1 MTGVLRAEI
10 LKTAKRWMPYV
21 LFLVMV
27 GGAAIQIWLAGYSN
41 YRNSEDA
48 EFAGAAFR
56 SFAFPWSLAALLD
69 SGQFWG
75 AAIFVGILTSSSV
88 ATEYNWGTVRQ
99 ALVRGQSRSEY
110 LAVKLAGTAMIC
122 TVGLLLALA
131 VGIAFSLIA
140 TNAAGA
146 PITFDV
152 PGGPSVAETGLMI
165 LRAAL
170 GILPYGLLAFMLT
183 IAGRSTALGVG
194 GTLGYMFGET
204 AVAAIL
210 KSVGGAGADFQE
222 AALGHQVASL
232 IAANRIGD
240 GDYNS
245 PAMRELPNPS
255 ELPDPNLA
263 ALVIVIYCA
272 VFLVIAF
279 AIFQRRDI
287 RPHA

>member
-21 LFLVMV
+21 LFLVMA
-27 GGAAIQIWLAGYSN
+27 GGAAIHIWLAGYLS
-41 YRNSEDA
+41 YRNNQDT
-48 EFAGAAFR
+48 EFASAAFR

-75 AAIFVGILTSSSV
+75 AAIFTGILTSSSV

-110 LAVKLAGTAMIC
+110 LAVKLAGTAIIC
-122 TVGLLLALA
+122 TVGLLLAFS
-131 VGIAFSLIA
+131 VGIAFSLLA
-140 TNAAGA
+140 TDAAGA

-152 PGGPSVAETGLMI
+152 PGGPSVPEIGLMI

-170 GILPYGLLAFMLT
+170 GILPYGFLAFMLT
-183 IAGRSTALGVG
+183 IVGRSTALGIG
-194 GTLGYMFGET
+194 GTFGYMFGET
-204 AVAAIL
+204 IVVAIL
-210 KSVGGAGADFQE
+210 KSVGGIGADFRE
-222 AALGHQVASL
+222 VALGHHVASL
-232 IAANRIGD
+232 IAANRIGY

-245 PAMRELPNPS
+245 PAMRELPDPS
-255 ELPDPNLA
+255 ALPDPNLA
-263 ALVIVIYCA
+263 ALVVVVYCA
-272 VFLVIAF
+272 VFLLVAF
-279 AIFQRRDI
+279 AVFHRRDI